1 MKTTNTKT
9 TRCTEKEIVFLPRQF
24 SVQADDKKTE
34 ISNMATASNC
44 SLDITYQEFSY
55 LNIKL
60 FSSQQKTLHRVC
72 DIKSAGLRSEQWIG
86 TTQIADL
93 SGHM

>member
-9 TRCTEKEIVFLPRQF
+9 TRCTKKEIVFLPRQF
-24 SVQADDKKTE
+24 PVQADDKKLKFLTWPPPVKLCARYR
-34 ISNMATASNC
+34 IPRV
-44 SLDITYQEFSY
+44 SY

-72 DIKSAGLRSEQWIG
+72 DIKSAGLRWEQ
-86 TTQIADL
+86 
-93 SGHM
+93 

>member
-1 MKTTNTKT
+1 MKLCA
-9 TRCTEKEIVFLPRQF
+9 RYRIPR
-24 SVQADDKKTE
+24 V
-34 ISNMATASNC
+34 
-44 SLDITYQEFSY
+44 SY

-72 DIKSAGLRSEQWIG
+72 DIKSAGLRWEQWIG
-86 TTQIADL
+86 TSQIADL